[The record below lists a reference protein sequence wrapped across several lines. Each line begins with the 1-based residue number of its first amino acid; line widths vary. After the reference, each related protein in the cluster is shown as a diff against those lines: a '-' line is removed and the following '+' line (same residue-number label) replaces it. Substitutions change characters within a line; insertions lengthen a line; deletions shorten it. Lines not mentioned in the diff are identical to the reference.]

1 MLTDDTTQRVSEG
14 THSPARRII
23 IVIRFILLRLLL
35 LFRLFDSLCL
45 FSIFFFLQLT
55 EGKQDLENELEDV
68 CRENDEFQ
76 EEIKTLKSK
85 LTETE
90 ASASQRDARVK
101 ELEAETTKLKQ
112 AVAEAEAATAK
123 RAAEMA
129 EAATAGTELR
139 DEELDYV
146 AFFSVFSVGLCLLW
160 CNAFSHPPAHSLT
173 HLKLTHSLQI
183 HAFICCV
190 V

>member
-1 MLTDDTTQRVSEG
+1 M
-14 THSPARRII
+14 
-23 IVIRFILLRLLL
+23 
-35 LFRLFDSLCL
+35 
-45 FSIFFFLQLT
+45 QLT

-90 ASASQRDARVK
+90 ASVSQRDARVK

-146 AFFSVFSVGLCLLW
+146 AFFSVFFCWTLLVVVQRIF
-160 CNAFSHPPAHSLT
+160 APARSLT
-173 HLKLTHSLQI
+173 HPLEAHTLSPNPCFHLLRRLKQK
-183 HAFICCV
+183 CE
-190 V
+190 

>member
-1 MLTDDTTQRVSEG
+1 M
-14 THSPARRII
+14 
-23 IVIRFILLRLLL
+23 
-35 LFRLFDSLCL
+35 CL

-139 DEELDYV
+139 DEEQDYV

-183 HAFICCV
+183 HAFSASFEAKCERCWRHV
-190 V
+190 L